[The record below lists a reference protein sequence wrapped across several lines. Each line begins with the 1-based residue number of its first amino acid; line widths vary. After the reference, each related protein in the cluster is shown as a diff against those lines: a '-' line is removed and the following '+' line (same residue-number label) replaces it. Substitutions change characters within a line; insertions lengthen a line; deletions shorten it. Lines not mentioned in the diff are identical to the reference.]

1 MAVVVKTKTGKKH
14 TLLNPAEKGRKYAA
28 EIRTGAA
35 LTNDGE
41 FKKNKDGSYK
51 GLTKVQQAY
60 RGGYLDARK
69 DSARA
74 YKAKKRKRAAAKK
87 TTKK

>member
-1 MAVVVKTKTGKKH
+1 MAVVVKTKTGKTH
-14 TLLNPAEKGRKYAA
+14 TLLNPAEKGKKFAA
-28 EIRTGAA
+28 ELRTGAA

-41 FKKNKDGSYK
+41 FKKNKNGSYK

-74 YKAKKRKRAAAKK
+74 FKHKKKRAAKK
-87 TTKK
+87 